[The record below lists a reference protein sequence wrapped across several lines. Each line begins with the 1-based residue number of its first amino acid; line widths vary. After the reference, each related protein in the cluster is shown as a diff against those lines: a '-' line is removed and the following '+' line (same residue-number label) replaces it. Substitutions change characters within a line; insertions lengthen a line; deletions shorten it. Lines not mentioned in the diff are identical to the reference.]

1 MSMPVRIT
9 LLSVLLC
16 LSSLAGLS
24 QPSVPYAA
32 TVSQPSVPYAA
43 TVSQPSVPY
52 AATVSQPSAL
62 PA

>member
-43 TVSQPSVPY
+43 TVSQP
-52 AATVSQPSAL
+52 
-62 PA
+62 